1 VAAGH
6 GDHHGRGGHHVAQ
19 TFTYALPGTDVFP
32 EGVHTFGR
40 FFYVTST
47 TDGTVFRGVVG
58 SRTSAKVFLPG
69 RQNGRTIGVGI
80 EATRDLLIV
89 AGGDTGRVFVYDR
102 SSGRFLGSHFN
113 GLTSGTFINDI
124 AVAPNGDVYATDS
137 AQQDVVYRIPA
148 RQVRG
153 SSTLDVFASFSS
165 VDPTGAF
172 NANGIVVTS
181 HGRYLIVV
189 QSDTGLLY
197 RVSTR
202 TGAIRRINLGA
213 ATLTNGDGL
222 EIKGHTLYVVRNSP
236 EVVAKVRLNGRLTRG
251 ALVEETTDP
260 TFQLPTTAALDRGR
274 LLVVNSQFDQR
285 GADPVEPFTV
295 SSIKRP

>member
-1 VAAGH
+1 
-6 GDHHGRGGHHVAQ
+6 
-19 TFTYALPGTDVFP
+19 VFP
-32 EGVHTFGR
+32 EGVDTFGR

-47 TDGTVFRGVVG
+47 TDGSVFRGVIG
-58 SRTSAKVFLPG
+58 SRTSARVFLPG
-69 RQNGRTIGVGI
+69 RQDGRTIAVGI

-137 AQQDVVYRIPA
+137 AQADVVYRIPA
-148 RQVRG
+148 RQVR
-153 SSTLDVFASFSS
+153 SSSNLNVFASFSGL
-165 VDPTGAF
+165 DPAGAF
-172 NANGIVVTS
+172 NANGIVVTPG
-181 HGRYLIVV
+181 GRYLIVV
-189 QSDTGLLY
+189 QSDTGRLY

-202 TGAIRRINLGA
+202 SGAIRQIDLGGTA
-213 ATLTNGDGL
+213 LTAGDGL
-222 EIKGHTLYVVRNSP
+222 EIQGHTLYVVRNSP
-236 EVVAKVRLNGRLTRG
+236 EVVAKVRLNGEFTRG
-251 ALVEETTDP
+251 APVEETTDP